1 MPRATVSPAV
11 EIVAEALVLRN
22 TRPDLPALD
31 VLDQVMR
38 SRYGRKVDF
47 GELATPPSPF
57 SLLIADALDCM
68 PPSDWAGLWRCGH
81 PNARP
86 FLLKL
91 WADEVWPKFVVRYS
105 LYG

>member
-1 MPRATVSPAV
+1 MQRAPVAPAV

-22 TRPDLPALD
+22 SQPQLAAME

-38 SRYGRKVDF
+38 RWYGRRVDF
-47 GELATPPSPF
+47 GEQATPPSPF
-57 SLLIADALDCM
+57 ALLVADALDCM
-68 PPSDWAGLWRCGH
+68 PPSDWAGLWHWGH
-81 PNARP
+81 PNAQP

-91 WADEVWPKFVVRYS
+91 WVEEVWPKFLVRYS